1 MSILDE
7 QQLVA
12 LVESMRHSALGHLND
27 TLTIDRQKALDHY
40 YGRPYGNE
48 IEGRSQ
54 VVERTLMEV
63 VEWMMPPI
71 MESVCT
77 ADTLAK
83 FEPIGANDIQQAE
96 IETKYIN
103 WLIMERNNGFIELH
117 DAIKDALLLKNGYI
131 KRYWEE
137 YDELTTNTFENLSEE
152 QVTGLISQLEDD
164 NDKVDILGKDKKT
177 ITDPLGQSQTVY
189 DLKIKVTNTK
199 GRPCIAAVPSEEIL
213 ISPRCRGDIQTA
225 DFFGHIPPTTRT
237 DLLER
242 GMDKDFVDKLP
253 KKGMR
258 NINPDELAR
267 DTIFPNSVDAYVPN
281 NPAMDEID
289 FLEAYVRVDFDGDGI
304 AELRRITL
312 CGGQLPPGDE
322 WNQECDEIPFS
333 YGVPV
338 RMAHR
343 HIGISMDDF
352 IGDLQLIRTTVF
364 RQGLDNTYLSNNQRP
379 IISNKVN
386 LDDIELSAPGSP
398 IRIETD
404 GPDVAGHI
412 QWAQPAPI
420 LQQIMPILDYLDDR
434 KEQRT
439 GIGKNNT
446 IIDPNVIRDSAND
459 TITQAFNAANQR
471 VAMVIRILAETL
483 IKDLV
488 RGVHGLV
495 VRYQK
500 EPSEFQ
506 FGDKW
511 IPIDPRSWRERTH
524 VTVQVGIGMGSAAE
538 QRANLMFIGKVQQE
552 SAAAGIVLPNN
563 VYNLASDL
571 ASQSGF
577 KSKDRY
583 FTDPAKIPPKPPQPD
598 PRVQIAQIQAQA
610 KSQADQANAQN
621 KSQQIQLQHQ
631 LGAQQLVIQQKAE
644 AEKNQQEAQAAAQ
657 KAMLDHG
664 LAMDETLLNAIVKV
678 VSAALIGKAQASQIG
693 PDVQAAEGALHQ

>member
-1 MSILDE
+1 MSVLQE
-7 QQLVA
+7 QELVA

-27 TLTIDRQKALDHY
+27 TLTIDRQQALDHY
-40 YGRPYGNE
+40 FGRKYGNE
-48 IEGRSQ
+48 VAGRSQ

-77 ADTLAK
+77 ADMLAK
-83 FEPIGANDIQQAE
+83 FEPIGANDVRQAE
-96 IETKYIN
+96 IESRYIN
-103 WLIMERNNGFIELH
+103 WLIMERNDGFMALH

-131 KRYWEE
+131 KRYWEDH
-137 YDELTTNTFENLSEE
+137 DEPELNSYQSLDEE
-152 QVTGLISQLEDD
+152 AITALMAELEAD
-164 NDKVDILGKDKKT
+164 NDKVEIKAKEKKT
-177 ITDPLGQSQTVY
+177 ITDPAGQQLTVY
-189 DLKIKVTNTK
+189 DLQIRVTNSK
-199 GRPCIAAVPSEEIL
+199 GHACIEAVPAEEIL
-213 ISPRCRGDIQTA
+213 ISPRCRGDIQKA
-225 DFFGHIPPTTRT
+225 DFFGHIPRTTRT
-237 DLLER
+237 DLINR
-242 GMDKDFVDKLP
+242 GMDKDFVESLP
-253 KKGMR
+253 KKGLR
-258 NINPDELAR
+258 QTNPDELAR
-267 DTIFPNSVDAYVPN
+267 DTVFQNTIDAYVPN

-289 FLEAYVRVDFDGDGI
+289 YLEAYVRVDWDGDGV
-304 AELRRITL
+304 AELRRVVL
-312 CGGQLPPGDE
+312 CGGRLPPGPE
-322 WNQECDEIPFS
+322 WNEECDEIPFS

-352 IGDLQLIRTTVF
+352 IQDLQLIRTTIL
-364 RQGLDNTYLSNNQRP
+364 RQGLDNVYLSNNQRP
-379 IISNKVN
+379 VISNKVN
-386 LDDIELSAPGSP
+386 LDDVELSAPGSP
-398 IRIETD
+398 YRVDTD
-404 GPDVAGHI
+404 GPVSGHI
-412 QWAQPAPI
+412 EWAQPAPI

-471 VAMVIRILAETL
+471 VMMVIRMIGETL

-488 RGVHGLV
+488 RGVHGSV

-500 EPSEFQ
+500 QPDEFQ
-506 FGDKW
+506 FGDQW
-511 IPIDPRSWRERTH
+511 IPIDPRSWRNRSH

-538 QRANLMFIGKVQQE
+538 QRANLMFIGKVQQG

-583 FTDPAKIPPKPPQPD
+583 FTNPAKIPPKPPQPD

-621 KSQQIQLQHQ
+621 KSQQIQLQHD
-631 LGAQQLVIQQKAE
+631 LSAKQLVIQQQAE
-644 AEKNQQEAQAAAQ
+644 AAKNHQDAVASAQ
-657 KAMLDHG
+657 KLMLDHG
-664 LAMDETLLNAIVKV
+664 LSMDETILNAVVKV
-678 VSAALIGKAQASQIG
+678 VSAALMAKAQPEQI
-693 PDVQAAEGALHQ
+693 PADISAAEGALQ